1 MGARIR
7 VEVDRGLC
15 RGYANCLEAAPDV
28 FDLGDDD
35 IAFVTAS
42 DYPEDRRAD
51 LERAAQRCPVRAI
64 TLHEAGANADEQT
77 RPSS

>member
-1 MGARIR
+1 VGARIR

-35 IAFVTAS
+35 IAFVVAQ
-42 DYPEDRRAD
+42 DYPDDRRPD

-64 TLHEAGANADEQT
+64 TLHDAAGDG
-77 RPSS
+77 